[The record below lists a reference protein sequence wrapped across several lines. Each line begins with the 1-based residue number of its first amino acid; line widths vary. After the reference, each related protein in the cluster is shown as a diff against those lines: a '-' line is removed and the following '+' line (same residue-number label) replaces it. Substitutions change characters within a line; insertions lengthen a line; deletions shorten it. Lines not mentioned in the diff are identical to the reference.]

1 MNSYNPD
8 LQQLIQRAQLIAQVN
23 RKQALLARE
32 KDTKLREK
40 LTRPK

>member
-1 MNSYNPD
+1 MNSYNRD
-8 LQQLIQRAQLIAQVN
+8 IQQLIERAQLIAQVN

-32 KDTKLREK
+32 KDTKLLER

>member
-1 MNSYNPD
+1 MNSNTPD
-8 LQQLIQRAQLIAQVN
+8 LQQLIQRAQLISQVN

-32 KDTKLREK
+32 KDTKLREQ

>member
-1 MNSYNPD
+1 MNSNTPD
-8 LQQLIQRAQLIAQVN
+8 LQQLIQRAQLISQVN

-32 KDTKLREK
+32 KDTKLLEQ